1 MECPICHSMLDETNT
16 CPNCGYHLVIVK
28 ESVKA
33 VDGYGC
39 KKKDKSIYHSK
50 NHTYFEEVIDRPEL
64 NYDLGQYVH
73 RYKKEDRINHKYEEV
88 VKTFDGKVIH
98 KDKTSLLNHRGHGND
113 KKRDDDNEV

>member
-16 CPNCGYHLVIVK
+16 YPNCGYHLVVIK
-28 ESVKA
+28 EDMKA

-39 KKKDKSIYHSK
+39 KTKAYTIQKK
-50 NHTYFEEVIDRPEL
+50 HTYFEEIIDHPEL

-73 RYKKEDRINHKYEEV
+73 RYKKEERINHKYEEV

-98 KDKTSLLNHRGHGND
+98 KDKVSLLNHQGHGND
-113 KKRDDDNEV
+113 KKRDDNNEI